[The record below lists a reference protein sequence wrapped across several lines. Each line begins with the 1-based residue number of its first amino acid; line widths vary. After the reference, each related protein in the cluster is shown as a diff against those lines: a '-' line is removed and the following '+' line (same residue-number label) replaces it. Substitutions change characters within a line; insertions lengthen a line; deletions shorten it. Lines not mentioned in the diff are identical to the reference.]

1 MEWSCIFV
9 DLCGGSV
16 KYCIDSIATDF
27 DLIGESGSCFEVPFL
42 TPDGVSCCLAGAASD
57 AVDGM
62 TF

>member
-1 MEWSCIFV
+1 M
-9 DLCGGSV
+9 